1 MAKKEAYEEVLGR
14 ITYAQPASSQGFAKG
29 AGFSEDWPPAAAHE
43 GEQGRGAAGRT
54 TPLLS
59 CGGGEH
65 IDNFCEALLRLKCHC
80 QGPGDKG
87 TMNTSAAEAL
97 QRKEANLEN
106 FRKYGSDPFG
116 VAVVHGGPGAAG
128 EVAPI
133 ARKLGE
139 TRGVLEPIQ
148 TARTLDGQ
156 VEELRL
162 VVEQNAAKPVIFIG
176 HSWGAWLSYI
186 VTARYPALVRK
197 LILVGSGPFE
207 EKYVKLIAEN
217 RLRRL
222 SQEEKEEY
230 LHIVDILNTSE
241 TPDSNVF
248 LSRLGDLVHKADACD
263 PIEIPEDT
271 TSLDLV
277 DNSGEIYQGVWPEA
291 ARLRRTGELLRLS
304 VNITCPVVA
313 IHGDCDP
320 HPAQG
325 IQEPLAANLKDFR
338 MIILEKCG
346 HDPWRER
353 HAMDTFY
360 AILEHELSTGRP

>member
-54 TPLLS
+54 TPLL
-59 CGGGEH
+59 
-65 IDNFCEALLRLKCHC
+65 
-80 QGPGDKG
+80 
-87 TMNTSAAEAL
+87 
-97 QRKEANLEN
+97 
-106 FRKYGSDPFG
+106 
-116 VAVVHGGPGAAG
+116 
-128 EVAPI
+128 
-133 ARKLGE
+133 
-139 TRGVLEPIQ
+139 
-148 TARTLDGQ
+148 
-156 VEELRL
+156 
-162 VVEQNAAKPVIFIG
+162 
-176 HSWGAWLSYI
+176 SWGAWLSYI

-277 DNSGEIYQGVWPEA
+277 DNPGEIYQGVWPEA